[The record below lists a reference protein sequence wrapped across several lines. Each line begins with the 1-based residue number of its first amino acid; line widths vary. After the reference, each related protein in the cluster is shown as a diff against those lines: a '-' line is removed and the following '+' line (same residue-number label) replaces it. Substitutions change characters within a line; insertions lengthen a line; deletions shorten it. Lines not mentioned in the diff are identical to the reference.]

1 MKSLS
6 TFVVPYE
13 IASITDTQFMDV
25 YPYFDEEEEQIPEN
39 LSPLGQVTV
48 ADDVCEDVVD
58 VDTKEV

>member
-1 MKSLS
+1 
-6 TFVVPYE
+6 
-13 IASITDTQFMDV
+13 MDV